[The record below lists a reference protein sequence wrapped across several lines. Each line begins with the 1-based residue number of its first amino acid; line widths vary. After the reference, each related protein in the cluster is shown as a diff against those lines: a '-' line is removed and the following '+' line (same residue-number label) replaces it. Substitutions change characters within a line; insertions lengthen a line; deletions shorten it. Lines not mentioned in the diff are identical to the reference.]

1 MRFDMILSIL
11 GNAEL
16 KLNEAAGPAL
26 GVEVRMRLI
35 GEMSKEVRDRLKELV
50 LQDYKERKKE
60 NPKAKKESS
69 DFEKCDLFFLNAAIR
84 EVFKDQLNAVDLEEL
99 RKCTPYRNKTLHG
112 DFVGLLEKMGM
123 ILLGRQLISIAGE
136 RNALKSSEIKESLV
150 SIANGSPSFNQACIR
165 LRHITGILNG
175 IIGKIEQ
182 SYAKRKL

>member
-1 MRFDMILSIL
+1 MVLLIL

-35 GEMSKEVRDRLKELV
+35 GEMSKEVRDKVKELV
-50 LQDYKERKKE
+50 LQDYKEYKKG

-69 DFEKCDLFFLNAAIR
+69 DFGKCDLFFLNTAIC
-84 EVFKDQLNAVDLEEL
+84 EVFKDQLSALELEEL
-99 RKCTPYRNKTLHG
+99 KKSTPYRNKTLHG

-123 ILLGRQLISIAGE
+123 ILHGREVLSIAGE

-150 SIANGSPSFNQACIR
+150 SIANGSPTFSQACIR
-165 LRHITGILNG
+165 LRQITSILNG
-175 IIGKIEQ
+175 IISKIEQ
-182 SYAKRKL
+182 SSVK